1 MTFTRRLNIL
11 SWLQQEGPIARKH
24 TEWTHPILV
33 CIIHYALVLI
43 LTCAAHDWM
52 EAQYYQNSDTNETYR
67 RCVLDHANDPK
78 IPAFLWLYSLWLL
91 VWRLLYHQPRRLA
104 NCVWYEF
111 TWLCNVTLIAAAIAL
126 QTHRPILAAAYCVT
140 VGIDQLIWYVD
151 VLTYLLIGKFPVG
164 VCKYLF
170 WPETTFW
177 TRVTCTH
184 HLWTIPLLLTATR
197 GVHILALPLSF
208 LAMTIN
214 VVSSRYMIPFH
225 VEVFTDNNN
234 TKKDSE
240 DDGWVK
246 LDQQQRST
254 NTNSFGCS
262 QTYSTKTSS
271 TVSASSST
279 SSSTTTATTTTST
292 YVPLPPPTAVKYLNV
307 NLSHEL
313 WKDITFSILQIN
325 YDDPPAWLYLFRLL
339 WRWQGFNTIVFL
351 ILYGACWRMFGAA
364 PIC

>member
-1 MTFTRRLNIL
+1 MSFTSRANIL
-11 SWLQQEGPIARKH
+11 SWLQQEGPHARKH
-24 TEWTHPILV
+24 TEWTHSIVV

-43 LTCAAHDWM
+43 LTCTAHDWM
-52 EAQYYQNSDTNETYR
+52 VAKYYQHSDKNEHH
-67 RCVLDHANDPK
+67 RCVLYHANDPK
-78 IPAFLWLYSLWLL
+78 VPAFLWLYSLWLL
-91 VWRLLYHQPRRLA
+91 VWRLLHHQPRRLA

-111 TWLCNVTLIAAAIAL
+111 TWLCNVTLIASAIAL

-151 VLTYLLIGKFPVG
+151 IVTYLLLGKFPVG

-208 LAMTIN
+208 TAMTIN
-214 VVSSRYMIPFH
+214 VVSSRLLIPFH
-225 VEVFTDNNN
+225 VEVFADHQKMAMN
-234 TKKDSE
+234 
-240 DDGWVK
+240 DDRV
-246 LDQQQRST
+246 QQNQQREDA
-254 NTNSFGCS
+254 NSFSCS
-262 QTYSTKTSS
+262 HTYSTKTGS
-271 TVSASSST
+271 TVSASSASST
-279 SSSTTTATTTTST
+279 SSSTTTTTTTTTTTST
-292 YVPLPPPTAVKYLNV
+292 PVAMKYLNV

-325 YDDPPAWLYLFRLL
+325 YDNPPAWLYLFRLL
-339 WRWQGFNTIVFL
+339 WRWQGFNSIVFL
-351 ILYGACWRMFGAA
+351 ILYGVCWRLFGAA
-364 PIC
+364 PMC